1 MASDEEQGEDVK
13 QEVKPENHLN
23 IKVRDTENGEVHFKV
38 RSSTKFQK
46 VFEAFCQ
53 RRGLEVNSV
62 RFLFDGERLR
72 ADQSPDDYDMEDG
85 DCIDAMMEQIGG
97 N

>member
-1 MASDEEQGEDVK
+1 MSVIKREKEDLPQWVERLTRNAT
-13 QEVKPENHLN
+13 Q
-23 IKVRDTENGEVHFKV
+23 ENGEVHFKV

-97 N
+97 H